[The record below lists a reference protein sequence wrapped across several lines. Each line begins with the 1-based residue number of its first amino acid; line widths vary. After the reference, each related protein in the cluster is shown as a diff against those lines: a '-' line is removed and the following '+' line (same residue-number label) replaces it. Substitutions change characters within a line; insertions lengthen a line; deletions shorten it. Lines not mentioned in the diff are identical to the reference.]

1 MAITLHTDTQEK
13 LPEQTELAADSRI
26 RDDFQKQIDRDV
38 ETLKTATAKAAW
50 PEHVPAKLYHRYVVG
65 GDDRGALKSVIRR
78 AAILHRVEAVFYR
91 DAKTEA
97 GHYAVKFHV
106 VRKLGKDGKPVEDAT
121 LNTDGSPKAAEKK

>member
-50 PEHVPAKLYHRYVVG
+50 PEHVAGEAVPPLRCRGRRPWGAQVRYPSRGHPAQGRGRVLPGRQDG
-65 GDDRGALKSVIRR
+65 GRALRDQVPRR
-78 AAILHRVEAVFYR
+78 A
-91 DAKTEA
+91 EA
-97 GHYAVKFHV
+97 G
-106 VRKLGKDGKPVEDAT
+106 
-121 LNTDGSPKAAEKK
+121 